1 MILTFGELLL
11 RLASPGYTRLLQ
23 KDRFDATFC
32 GAEANVAVSL
42 ANYGLNSR
50 FLTVLPDNDIGYAAE
65 NSLKWFGVDTSLIMY
80 HPGRMGLFYL
90 EKGAS
95 QRPSK
100 VIYDRAY
107 SSIALSKKTDF
118 DWDALL
124 DGVKWFHFTG
134 ITPALSDELAGIC
147 LVACKRA
154 KEKDIIV
161 SCDLNY
167 RAKLWSTE
175 KAQSVM
181 KEIMQYVDVCFANEE
196 DAEKVL
202 GIKAQNSDVE
212 NGTLSKEGYQSV
224 AKQICQSF
232 RCEYTAISLRKSYSA
247 SCNGWSAMLF
257 DKKTDSA
264 FFSKE
269 YDIQI
274 VDRVGSGDSF
284 TAGVIYGLV
293 NHKSNQDTIDFAAA
307 ASCLKHS
314 IEGDFNRMTVDDVER
329 LIRSSGNGRVVR

>member
-1 MILTFGELLL
+1 MILSFGELLL
-11 RLASPGYTRLLQ
+11 RLASPGYTRFLQ
-23 KDRFDATFC
+23 KDSFEATFC

-50 FLTVLPDNDIGYAAE
+50 FLTVLPDNDIGFAAA
-65 NSLKWFGVDTSLIMY
+65 NSLKWFGVDTSLIKY
-80 HPGRMGLFYL
+80 HSGRMGLFFL

-100 VIYDRAY
+100 VIYDRSY
-107 SSIALSKKTDF
+107 SSIALSKAVDY
-118 DWDALL
+118 DWDFLF

-134 ITPALSDELAGIC
+134 ITPALSDELADIC
-147 LVACKRA
+147 LNACKKANKRG
-154 KEKDIIV
+154 ITV

-167 RAKLWSTE
+167 RSKLWSTE

-181 KEIMQYVDVCFANEE
+181 NEIMQYVDVCFANEE

-202 GIKAQNSDVE
+202 GIKAQNSDI
-212 NGTLSKEGYQSV
+212 GTGVISKEGYQYV
-224 AKQICQSF
+224 ANQICQRF
-232 RCEYTAISLRKSYSA
+232 GCKYIAISLRKSYSA
-247 SCNGWSAMLF
+247 SHNGWSAMLY
-257 DKKTDSA
+257 DTETDSA

-314 IEGDFNRMTVDDVER
+314 IEGDFNRVTVDDVEQ